1 MKTSEVRKLV
11 HDVLDSL
18 PRPYSEHVI
27 DEIMFAIESNEHW
40 LIRYEAACAE
50 LGKTVVNNWC
60 GYWIATA
67 LGKTSERTT
76 TARRSTLIGSYS
88 ILDADAVP
96 PPRKPK
102 EAEALQTM
110 SDYYR
115 AHKTELPSDIVKYRE
130 TIVEFLMDGMPAEQA
145 FAMVLKGGA

>member
-1 MKTSEVRKLV
+1 MKTSEVRQLV
-11 HDVLDSL
+11 HDVLDSQAK
-18 PRPYSEHVI
+18 PYSEHII
-27 DEIMFAIESNEHW
+27 DEIMFAIECNEHW
-40 LIRYEAACAE
+40 LMRYEAACAE

-67 LGKTSERTT
+67 LGKTSERTV

-96 PPRKPK
+96 PKRKPK
-102 EAEALQTM
+102 EVEALQIM

-115 AHKTELPSDIVKYRE
+115 AHKPDLPSDIVKHRE
-130 TIVEFLMDGMPAEQA
+130 AIVEFLMDGMPAEQA
-145 FAMVLKGGA
+145 FTMVIKGGT